1 MDRLAYT
8 SLSAMRSAMARQA
21 ATASNLAN
29 ASTTGF
35 RAELA
40 NVQPLWVQGPGLDTR
55 VVASEEVLAADMK
68 PGTVTQTGRDLDVA
82 IRGGALLAVQSTEGD
97 EGYTRRGDLQLSDS
111 GLLTTGDGLPVIGDQ
126 GPITLP
132 PADKVTIDATGA
144 VWIVPQGDTGG
155 QTQQVDRIKLVSP
168 TGSKIVKATDGLF
181 RVKDGGALPSDPDAR
196 VTAGALEGSNVNVS
210 KALVDMIDASR
221 AWETQIKLI
230 TTAKDIDSG
239 TADLMRL
246 PD

>member
-1 MDRLAYT
+1 
-8 SLSAMRSAMARQA
+8 
-21 ATASNLAN
+21 
-29 ASTTGF
+29 
-35 RAELA
+35 
-40 NVQPLWVQGPGLDTR
+40 
-55 VVASEEVLAADMK
+55 MK
-68 PGTVTQTGRDLDVA
+68 PGTVTQTGRDLDIA
-82 IRGGALLAVQSTEGD
+82 IRGGALLAVQSAEGD
-97 EGYTRRGDLQLSDS
+97 EGYTRRGDLQMAES
-111 GLLTTGDGLPVIGDQ
+111 GLLTTGDGLPVMGDQ

-132 PADKVTIDATGA
+132 PADKVTIDDSGA
-144 VWIVPQGDTGG
+144 VWIVPRGDTSG

-168 TGSKIVKATDGLF
+168 TGSKIVKASDGLF

-196 VTAGALEGSNVNVS
+196 VASGALEGSNVDVS

-239 TADLMRL
+239 AADLMRL